1 MKDLQIIIN
10 ATSYGHSFFP
20 YTEQVPKVLLPIL
33 NKPYLG
39 YLLENINRS
48 YCSQVIILCSSQNE
62 QEIQNYVKTQ
72 FKHIKDI
79 NT

>member
-1 MKDLQIIIN
+1 MKDFQIVIN

-20 YTEQVPKVLLPIL
+20 FTEFVPKVLLPIL

-39 YLLENINRS
+39 YLLENINRA
-48 YCSQVIILCSSQNE
+48 CCTQVIILCSQSNE
-62 QEIQNYVKTQ
+62 QEIHSYVKTVY
-72 FKHIKDI
+72 KNPKEI